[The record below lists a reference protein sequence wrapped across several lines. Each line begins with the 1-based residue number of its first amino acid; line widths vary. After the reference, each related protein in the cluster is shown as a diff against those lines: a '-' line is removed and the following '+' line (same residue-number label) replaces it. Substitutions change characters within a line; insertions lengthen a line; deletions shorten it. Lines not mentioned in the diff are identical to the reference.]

1 MGSRCRIDVNSLED
15 AIMIMFTT
23 RGTDARIMAQK
34 GHTGQKG
41 HRNIS
46 AKLAVSPS

>member
-23 RGTDARIMAQK
+23 RGTTARIMAQ
-34 GHTGQKG
+34 GST
-41 HRNIS
+41 
-46 AKLAVSPS
+46 AVFFSRLSVPVWL

>member
-34 GHTGQKG
+34 GN
-41 HRNIS
+41 RNIS
-46 AKLAVSPS
+46 